1 MHDAEAMMTAEE
13 AEEHVLY
20 PIDALGEA
28 DEEGEAGETDPR
40 DSEETLPP
48 REPGH
53 GEAASPPEREDAGA
67 GPVETPRGGA
77 PTILHQECEVY
88 TLRGAVSTSFL
99 TLEQA

>member
-1 MHDAEAMMTAEE
+1 MAHKKVCARTHGDWSRAMHDAEAMMTAEE

-67 GPVETPRGGA
+67 GPVETPRA
-77 PTILHQECEVY
+77 E
-88 TLRGAVSTSFL
+88 
-99 TLEQA
+99 